1 LGEYPIVTR
10 IIIKVSARKRRN
22 LHGVFFSFL
31 MSDGII
37 FNPKW
42 KILKNK
48 ASLVFII
55 VYRVYFSTF
64 TIPRLGIKMSQ
75 RELNVKR
82 ERMMHIVGVI

>member
-1 LGEYPIVTR
+1 M
-10 IIIKVSARKRRN
+10 
-22 LHGVFFSFL
+22 HGVFFLFL
-31 MSDGII
+31 MSNVII

-42 KILKNK
+42 EILKNK

-64 TIPRLGIKMSQ
+64 TIPQLGIKMRQ
-75 RELNVKR
+75 RERNVKR